1 MRRFFISGFERLL
14 SVLTI
19 LSVLAVAALAARIA
33 VEAQPGDT
41 RQYLTAAV
49 VLAGGWLA
57 IVAVAGVSFLAIAM
71 HDNSRRMIGLMAQGT
86 KGARPLTA
94 TRMPERAPA
103 KARPAPLPEAGQDAW
118 DGEADFAETVA
129 VAPAPQ
135 PVTPQPVTP
144 QPVAAKPAAPK
155 ATAPAPQPAPQ
166 PVPQPAEPSVF
177 SGRAMPRI
185 HAEPAPEPTP
195 APVAQ
200 PDVTKETP
208 DRPAP
213 SSAAPA
219 IRAPRLIAERR
230 FPR

>member
-49 VLAGGWLA
+49 ILVGGWLA
-57 IVAVAGVSFLAIAM
+57 VIAVAGVSFLAIAM

-94 TRMPERAPA
+94 TLKPERAPERIPA
-103 KARPAPLPEAGQDAW
+103 KARPAPLPEASHDAW

-135 PVTPQPVTP
+135 PVTPQPA
-144 QPVAAKPAAPK
+144 AAKPAAAK

-166 PVPQPAEPSVF
+166 PVPQPAERSVF

-200 PDVTKETP
+200 PGVTKETP
-208 DRPAP
+208 DGPAP
-213 SSAAPA
+213 SSASPA